1 MIHSSGAYRG
11 RRSPKFGEGSRM
23 DLKWQDTEDIAIRL
37 VEEHP
42 ETDPLTVRFTDMHA
56 WIVALPDFKDDPKK
70 SNEKILETIQMA
82 WHEEYQDSQS

>member
-1 MIHSSGAYRG
+1 
-11 RRSPKFGEGSRM
+11 M

-56 WIVALPDFKDDPKK
+56 WIMALPDFKDDPKK
-70 SNEKILETIQMA
+70 VERENPRIDPDGLARGISRLEVLTRRDVIP
-82 WHEEYQDSQS
+82 

>member
-1 MIHSSGAYRG
+1 
-11 RRSPKFGEGSRM
+11 M

-56 WIVALPDFKDDPKK
+56 WIVALPDFTRRSQEIERENPR
-70 SNEKILETIQMA
+70 SRSRWLGTRNIKILK
-82 WHEEYQDSQS
+82 S

>member
-1 MIHSSGAYRG
+1 
-11 RRSPKFGEGSRM
+11 M

-56 WIVALPDFKDDPKK
+56 WIVALHDFKDDSKK
-70 SNEKILETIQMA
+70 SNEFPFLQVLLRHRKTVLP
-82 WHEEYQDSQS
+82 

>member
-1 MIHSSGAYRG
+1 
-11 RRSPKFGEGSRM
+11 M

-56 WIVALPDFKDDPKK
+56 WIVALPDFRGRSQEIERENPRIDPDGLARGI
-70 SNEKILETIQMA
+70 SRFEILIC
-82 WHEEYQDSQS
+82 